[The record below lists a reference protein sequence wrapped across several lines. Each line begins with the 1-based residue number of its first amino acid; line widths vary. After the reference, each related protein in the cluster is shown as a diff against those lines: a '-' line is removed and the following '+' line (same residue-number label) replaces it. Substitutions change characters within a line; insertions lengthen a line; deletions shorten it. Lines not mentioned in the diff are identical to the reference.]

1 MFQALAAATGALK
14 VGGAIAGAIGAK
26 QRAGAIKEAFNDAIK
41 GTKDFTKDQVKR
53 SEDLGKTKQDF
64 LETGDP
70 LLEMGKFMFG
80 DASSST
86 LSNLRKAQSDFAALA
101 AGDTSGFSKE
111 VSNIVRSSLANTFGG
126 PRGSFENTSAKN
138 LFAFRQGGMQSAMG
152 LTDFFNRAGSQLTN
166 AKFGILDQTFNQQL
180 ALRQNE
186 LSQINNFRFGKAE
199 TAGVGW
205 MGVGNVMNA
214 AAGALSGFGTSQS
227 NATALADQKAFG
239 NNYLRIL
246 GSQTGLGMNAQGI
259 MTPMSG
265 FS

>member
-1 MFQALAAATGALK
+1 MF
-14 VGGAIAGAIGAK
+14 GAIAAALQVGGSIAGAVGAK
-26 QRAGAIKEAFNDAIK
+26 KRAGAQKAALNDAIRS
-41 GTKDFTKDQVKR
+41 TQDFTKDQIKR
-53 SEDLGKTKQDF
+53 SEDLGKTKQDY

-101 AGDTSGFSKE
+101 AGDTSGFSRE
-111 VSNIVRSSLANTFGG
+111 VANIVRSSLANTFGG

-152 LTDFFNRAGSQLTN
+152 LTDFFNRAGTQLTG

-186 LSQINNFRFGKAE
+186 LGQINQFRLGKAE
-199 TAGVGW
+199 TAGAGW
-205 MGVGNVMNA
+205 LGLGNALN
-214 AAGALSGFGTSQS
+214 AGAGAFSNLGLMKS
-227 NATALADQKAFG
+227 NAEALAQQKQFG
-239 NNYLRIL
+239 DNYLRIL
-246 GSQTGLGMNAQGI
+246 GSQTGMGMNAQGV